1 MSALKVT
8 AFNQKTIINP
18 DGSKGKVLFTTID
31 FSESASFECD
41 FRYFSISGPRTSF
54 VPRSITIDNSSN
66 AASVSVTVDSE
77 IKYPHVATPGQIRT
91 FQIPYSD
98 APSSVLFSSTLAG
111 SSTPVNLY
119 FFDSV
124 LQPDASGSVGSNVT
138 VTNPSIPIQ
147 IIDPA
152 LVAPADGINPGTA
165 LPTDSLG
172 FVYIGGNTWARK
184 RAETE
189 VGSFSGITA
198 AGDTAILPA
207 GNFRVYGIRLYMSG
221 DVASA
226 SALDD
231 EIQIL
236 DGTVKIVEAKPY
248 IPAASVNQLGGLE
261 ILEWKSRQGWA
272 MTGGQ
277 LNLNVGQALT
287 SGNIYGHVNYGAI

>member
-31 FSESASFECD
+31 FSESAAFECD
-41 FRYFSISGPRTSF
+41 FRYFSVSGPRTSF
-54 VPRSITIDNSSN
+54 TPRSITIDNSNN

-111 SSTPVNLY
+111 SSTPVNIY

-138 VTNPSIPIQ
+138 VTNASIPVEIV
-147 IIDPA
+147 DPA
-152 LVAPADGINPGTA
+152 LVAPADGINPATA

-172 FVYIGGNTWARK
+172 FVYIGGNTWDRK
-184 RAETE
+184 REETQ
-189 VGSFSGITA
+189 VFPFSGIVA

-207 GNFRVYGIRLYMSG
+207 GNFRVFGVSLYVSG
-221 DVASA
+221 DAVAA
-226 SALDD
+226 GDN
-231 EIQIL
+231 EIDVL
-236 DGTVKIVEAKPY
+236 DGSAIILKSRPN
-248 IPAASVNQLGGLE
+248 IPATAIATLSDRRFF
-261 ILEWKSRQGWA
+261 EWQSRMGYV
-272 MTGGQ
+272 MTGNQ
-277 LNLNVGQALT
+277 LNLNIGTALT
-287 SGNIYGHVNYGAI
+287 AGNIYGFVNYGAV